1 MKYRIGVMMILALAL
16 AVSRLSAADLSIG
29 NQASTGAVNL
39 VLGNSAADIYVDMK
53 DLKLTNIAAGL
64 LADDV
69 QRVTGKKPRIL
80 NESAHPITVVARA
93 IARRCMSLPPSSDS
107 RVYTTNAVGGAGKLQ
122 VAGWSP

>member
-69 QRVTGKKPRIL
+69 QRVTEPTL
-80 NESAHPITVVARA
+80 VVSP
-93 IARRCMSLPPSSDS
+93 SLKVMEGS
-107 RVYTTNAVGGAGKLQ
+107 
-122 VAGWSP
+122 